1 MWIKAVSNE
10 WNLLGTKYTIRGI
23 KAKKDV
29 HSEQVKDKK
38 RLWDELEAKNTII
51 KLIFDNFKQIADS
64 ISKWNTSVPLLQ
76 TLNISENSNFI
87 LPKKHANRKSY
98 DNSKPTNI
106 LSSNR
111 YQLLE
116 PTSDTIKLVSE
127 NIQNSDALR
136 LPGNE
141 NKLNKNRNALTSQ
154 NTGSKR
160 PS

>member
-64 ISKWNTSVPLLQ
+64 IGKWNTSVPILQ
-76 TLNISENSNFI
+76 TLNISEKSNFI
-87 LPKKHANRKSY
+87 LPKKHANRESY
-98 DNSKPTNI
+98 GNSKPTNI

-141 NKLNKNRNALTSQ
+141 NKLNRNRNALTSQ

>member
-64 ISKWNTSVPLLQ
+64 IGKWNTSVPLLQ

-141 NKLNKNRNALTSQ
+141 NKLNRNRNALTSQ
-154 NTGSKR
+154 NTASKR

>member
-1 MWIKAVSNE
+1 MWIKAISNE

-64 ISKWNTSVPLLQ
+64 IGKWNTSVPILQ
-76 TLNISENSNFI
+76 TLNISEKSNFI
-87 LPKKHANRKSY
+87 LPKKHANRESY
-98 DNSKPTNI
+98 GNSKPTNI

-141 NKLNKNRNALTSQ
+141 NKLNRNRNALTSQ

>member
-1 MWIKAVSNE
+1 M
-10 WNLLGTKYTIRGI
+10 LGTKYTIRGI

-29 HSEQVKDKK
+29 HSEKVKYKK

-64 ISKWNTSVPLLQ
+64 IGKWNTSVPILQ

-87 LPKKHANRKSY
+87 LPKKHASRESY

-141 NKLNKNRNALTSQ
+141 NKLNRNRNALTSQ
-154 NTGSKR
+154 NTASKR

>member
-1 MWIKAVSNE
+1 MWIKAISNE

-64 ISKWNTSVPLLQ
+64 IGKWNTSVPLLQ

-141 NKLNKNRNALTSQ
+141 NKLNRNRNALTSQ

>member
-1 MWIKAVSNE
+1 MWIKAISNE

-116 PTSDTIKLVSE
+116 PTCDTIKLVSE

-141 NKLNKNRNALTSQ
+141 NKLNRNRNALTSQ

>member
-1 MWIKAVSNE
+1 MWIKAISNE

-64 ISKWNTSVPLLQ
+64 IGKWNTSVPLLQ

-106 LSSNR
+106 LLSNR

-141 NKLNKNRNALTSQ
+141 NKLNRNRNAFTSQ

>member
-1 MWIKAVSNE
+1 M
-10 WNLLGTKYTIRGI
+10 LGTKYTIRGI

-51 KLIFDNFKQIADS
+51 KLIFDNFKQIVDS
-64 ISKWNTSVPLLQ
+64 IGKWNTSVPILQ
-76 TLNISENSNFI
+76 TLNISEKSNFI
-87 LPKKHANRKSY
+87 LPKKHANRESY
-98 DNSKPTNI
+98 GNSKPTNI

-116 PTSDTIKLVSE
+116 PTCDTIKLVSE

-141 NKLNKNRNALTSQ
+141 NKLNRNRNALTSQ
-154 NTGSKR
+154 NTGR

>member
-1 MWIKAVSNE
+1 MPI
-10 WNLLGTKYTIRGI
+10 
-23 KAKKDV
+23 
-29 HSEQVKDKK
+29 
-38 RLWDELEAKNTII
+38 
-51 KLIFDNFKQIADS
+51 
-64 ISKWNTSVPLLQ
+64 LQ

-87 LPKKHANRKSY
+87 LPKKHASRESY

-106 LSSNR
+106 LSANR

-141 NKLNKNRNALTSQ
+141 NKLNRNRNALTSQ
-154 NTGSKR
+154 NTASKR

>member
-1 MWIKAVSNE
+1 MWIKAISNE

-51 KLIFDNFKQIADS
+51 KLIFDNFKQIVDS
-64 ISKWNTSVPLLQ
+64 IGKWNTSVPILQ
-76 TLNISENSNFI
+76 TLNISEKSNFI
-87 LPKKHANRKSY
+87 LPKKHANRESHG
-98 DNSKPTNI
+98 NSKPTNI

-116 PTSDTIKLVSE
+116 PTCDTIKLVSE

-141 NKLNKNRNALTSQ
+141 NKLNRNRNALTSQ

>member
-1 MWIKAVSNE
+1 MWIKAISNE

-64 ISKWNTSVPLLQ
+64 IGKWNTSVPILQ

-87 LPKKHANRKSY
+87 LPKKHASRESY

-141 NKLNKNRNALTSQ
+141 NKLNRNRNALTSQ
-154 NTGSKR
+154 NTASKR

>member
-1 MWIKAVSNE
+1 MWIKAISNE

-51 KLIFDNFKQIADS
+51 KLIFDNFKQIVDS
-64 ISKWNTSVPLLQ
+64 IGKWNTSVPILQ
-76 TLNISENSNFI
+76 TLNISEKSNFI
-87 LPKKHANRKSY
+87 LPKKHANRESY
-98 DNSKPTNI
+98 GNSKPTNI

-116 PTSDTIKLVSE
+116 PTCDTIKLVSE

-141 NKLNKNRNALTSQ
+141 NKLNRNRNALTSQ

>member
-1 MWIKAVSNE
+1 MWIKAISNE

-64 ISKWNTSVPLLQ
+64 IGKWNTSVPLLQ

-87 LPKKHANRKSY
+87 LPKKHANRESY

-116 PTSDTIKLVSE
+116 PTCDTNKLLSE

-136 LPGNE
+136 LPRNE
-141 NKLNKNRNALTSQ
+141 NKLNRNRNALTSQ

>member
-1 MWIKAVSNE
+1 MWIKAISNE

-64 ISKWNTSVPLLQ
+64 IGKWNTSVPILQ
-76 TLNISENSNFI
+76 TLNISEKSNFI
-87 LPKKHANRKSY
+87 LPKKHANRESY
-98 DNSKPTNI
+98 GNSKPTNI

-116 PTSDTIKLVSE
+116 PTCDTIKLVSE

-141 NKLNKNRNALTSQ
+141 NKLNRNRNALTSQ

>member
-1 MWIKAVSNE
+1 M
-10 WNLLGTKYTIRGI
+10 LGTKYTIRGI

-64 ISKWNTSVPLLQ
+64 IGKWNTSVPILQ

-141 NKLNKNRNALTSQ
+141 NKLNRNRNALTSQ
-154 NTGSKR
+154 NTASKR

>member
-1 MWIKAVSNE
+1 MWIKAISNE

-64 ISKWNTSVPLLQ
+64 IGKWNTSVPILQ
-76 TLNISENSNFI
+76 TLNISEKSNFI
-87 LPKKHANRKSY
+87 LPKKHANRESY
-98 DNSKPTNI
+98 GNSKPTNI

-116 PTSDTIKLVSE
+116 PTCDTIKLVSE

-141 NKLNKNRNALTSQ
+141 NKLNRNRNAFTSQ

>member
-1 MWIKAVSNE
+1 MWIKAISNE

-51 KLIFDNFKQIADS
+51 KLIFDNFKQIVDS

-116 PTSDTIKLVSE
+116 PTCDTIKLVSE

>member
-64 ISKWNTSVPLLQ
+64 IGKWNTSVPLLQ

-141 NKLNKNRNALTSQ
+141 NKLNRNRNALTSQ

>member
-64 ISKWNTSVPLLQ
+64 IGKWNTSVPLLQ

>member
-64 ISKWNTSVPLLQ
+64 IGKWNTSVPILQ
-76 TLNISENSNFI
+76 TLNISEKSNFI
-87 LPKKHANRKSY
+87 LPKKHANRESY
-98 DNSKPTNI
+98 GNSKPTNI

-116 PTSDTIKLVSE
+116 PTCDTIKLVSE

-141 NKLNKNRNALTSQ
+141 NKLNRNRNALTSQ

>member
-1 MWIKAVSNE
+1 MWIKAISNE

-51 KLIFDNFKQIADS
+51 KLIFDNFKQIIDS
-64 ISKWNTSVPLLQ
+64 IGKWNTSVPILQ
-76 TLNISENSNFI
+76 TLNISEKSNFI
-87 LPKKHANRKSY
+87 LPKKHANRESY
-98 DNSKPTNI
+98 GNSKPTNI

-116 PTSDTIKLVSE
+116 PTCDTIKLVSE

-141 NKLNKNRNALTSQ
+141 NKLNRNRNALTSQ

>member
-1 MWIKAVSNE
+1 M
-10 WNLLGTKYTIRGI
+10 LGTKYTIRGI

-64 ISKWNTSVPLLQ
+64 IGKWNTSVPILQ

-87 LPKKHANRKSY
+87 LPKKHASRESY

-141 NKLNKNRNALTSQ
+141 NKLNRNRNALTSQ
-154 NTGSKR
+154 NTASKR

>member
-1 MWIKAVSNE
+1 MWIKAISNE

-64 ISKWNTSVPLLQ
+64 IGKWNTSVPILQ
-76 TLNISENSNFI
+76 TLNISEKSNFI
-87 LPKKHANRKSY
+87 LPKKHANRESY
-98 DNSKPTNI
+98 GNSKPTNI

-116 PTSDTIKLVSE
+116 PTCDTIKLVSE

-141 NKLNKNRNALTSQ
+141 NKLNRNRNALTSQ
-154 NTGSKR
+154 NTASKR